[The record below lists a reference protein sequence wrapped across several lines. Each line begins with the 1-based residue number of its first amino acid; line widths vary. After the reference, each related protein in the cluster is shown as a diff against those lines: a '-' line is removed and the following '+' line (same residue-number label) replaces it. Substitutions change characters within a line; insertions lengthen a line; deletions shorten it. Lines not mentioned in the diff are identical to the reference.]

1 MRVDNMKLSPMTARR
16 YELVSRLSTLPQR
29 IVSTHTAD
37 YLAELV
43 FCELCGESCFNLKK
57 AAYFLDNPD
66 FDCCRGI
73 VGLNSTEFIVPESDV
88 WENPKPVSEQM
99 RRSPF
104 YQKVRGLHHASVTKN
119 NSDYLLGEIAKNLG
133 IEKPQVAITYARNDN
148 HGILITDQPVDIEVR
163 EYLEHGMSLLG
174 LCPLF

>member
-1 MRVDNMKLSPMTARR
+1 MKLSHMTARR
-16 YELVSRLSTLPQR
+16 YELVSRLSTLPKQ
-29 IVSTHTAD
+29 IVLAHDTDH
-37 YLAELV
+37 LAELI
-43 FCELCGESCFNLKK
+43 FCELCGKNCFDLKK

-73 VGLNSTEFIVPESDV
+73 VGLSASEFSLPTTGSDL
-88 WENPKPVSEQM
+88 WENPTPVSEQM

-119 NSDYLLGEIAKNLG
+119 NSDYLISQIAKDLG
-133 IEKPQVAITYARNDN
+133 IEKPEVCISRARNDN
-148 HGILITDQPVDIEVR
+148 HGLLISEHPVDEEVR
-163 EYLEHGMSLLG
+163 EYLEHGMSILG